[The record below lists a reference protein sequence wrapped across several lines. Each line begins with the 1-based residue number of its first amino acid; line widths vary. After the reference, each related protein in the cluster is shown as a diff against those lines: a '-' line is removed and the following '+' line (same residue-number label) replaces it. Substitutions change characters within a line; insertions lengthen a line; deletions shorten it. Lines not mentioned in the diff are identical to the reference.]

1 MPRARPEAGD
11 PGGAY
16 PASRTGLDVSRGQG
30 KRVALDNGWQVKTSA
45 QRMSQSVSFRNTT
58 DKNGVSVALGTSH
71 AWTTLAGVRFSY
83 PVAGIPSSWTPY
95 VGDGLS
101 YTWSG
106 GRESGARR
114 RRVCARQRGRGG
126 ARGGGRKR
134 RRGRVGRGALSASQ
148 GSPRATWR
156 PLAPSTCPMRNA
168 GMASLPTRTVRAHRK
183 L

>member
-1 MPRARPEAGD
+1 MIVPYRGIGRAMPRARPEAGD

-16 PASRTGLDVSRGQG
+16 PASRTGLDVSREQG
-30 KRVALDNGWQVKTSA
+30 KRVALDNGWQVETSA

-126 ARGGGRKR
+126 ARGSGRKR
-134 RRGRVGRGALSASQ
+134 SGDTALALYGALYAQTGVDSY
-148 GSPRATWR
+148 GV
-156 PLAPSTCPMRNA
+156 LAIGGRL
-168 GMASLPTRTVRAHRK
+168 GVRYRF
-183 L
+183 